1 MFAVVNQ
8 FAAPQ
13 PTVTTTTTSSKTA
26 GSTTVTI
33 TYPPY
38 STMVATPLIAPSLPV
53 FASTPVYAYP
63 SPIAAQPAYPYAFPV
78 TAAPGVG
85 VYQY

>member
-8 FAAPQ
+8 FVQ
-13 PTVTTTTTSSKTA
+13 PTVTTTTTSSKPA
-26 GSTTVTI
+26 GSTVTI

-38 STMVATPLIAPSLPV
+38 ATMVATPLTAPSLPM

-63 SPIAAQPAYPYAFPV
+63 APVAAQPAYAFPV
-78 TAAPGVG
+78 TVAPGFG
-85 VYQY
+85 VYHY

>member
-8 FAAPQ
+8 FVQ
-13 PTVTTTTTSSKTA
+13 PTVTTTTTSSKPA

-38 STMVATPLIAPSLPV
+38 ATIVATPLTAPSLPM

-63 SPIAAQPAYPYAFPV
+63 APVAAQPAYPYVFPV
-78 TAAPGVG
+78 TAARGFG
-85 VYQY
+85 VYHY